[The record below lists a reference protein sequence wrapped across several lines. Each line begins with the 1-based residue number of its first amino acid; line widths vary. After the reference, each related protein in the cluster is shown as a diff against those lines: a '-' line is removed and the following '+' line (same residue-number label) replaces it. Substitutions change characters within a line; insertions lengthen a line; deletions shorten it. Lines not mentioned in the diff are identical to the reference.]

1 VQVVLI
7 STYELGRQP
16 FGLASPA
23 AWLTSRGHD
32 VVYIDTSR
40 QRLDL
45 DAVAEAGLVAFYL
58 PMHTA
63 TRLAVPLIQRILEAR
78 SEVHICCYGLYAP
91 MNEPYLRALGVKTIL
106 GGEFEQGLADLADG
120 AGGQPL
126 ISLDRLRFVTP
137 DRSQFPALSSY
148 ATLDV
153 IDSNGDGATRRV
165 GSTEASRGCKHLCR
179 HCPVVPVYNGAFRIV
194 QRDVVLADIRQQVA
208 MGAEHITFGDPDF
221 FNGPGHA
228 MAIADALHAE
238 FPALTYDA
246 TIKIEH
252 LLKHRDLLGR
262 LKTTGCLFI
271 VSAVESL
278 NDRVLALL
286 DKGHTRA
293 DFVEAVRVTRDAGL
307 TLTPTFVT
315 FTPWTTLDDFRELLE
330 TLVELDLVENV
341 APIQLAIRL
350 LIPAGSRLLELPEVR
365 EKLEEFDPSALSY
378 KWRHDDPSVDQ
389 LCSEI
394 QLLIQAE
401 ERRKSS
407 RRAIF
412 ARIWKLAHDRPLP
425 AGFHLESSSAVP
437 HMSEPWYC
445 CAEPAPDQLAQ
456 I

>member
-1 VQVVLI
+1 MKIALI

-23 AWLTSRGHD
+23 AWLGRRGHD
-32 VVYIDTSR
+32 VFCVDTSR
-40 QRLDL
+40 QPLPLATVTLAD
-45 DAVAEAGLVAFYL
+45 LVAFYL

-63 TRLAVPLIQRILEAR
+63 TRLAVPLIQRILKARPEA
-78 SEVHICCYGLYAP
+78 HICCYGLYAP
-91 MNEPYLRALGVKTIL
+91 MNEPFLRALGVKTVL
-106 GGEFEQGLADLADG
+106 GGEFEQALADLADG
-120 AGGQPL
+120 ATDSQPL
-126 ISLDRLRFVTP
+126 ISLNRLHFVLP
-137 DRSQFPALSSY
+137 DRSRLPVLSSY
-148 ATLDV
+148 ATLYL
-153 IDSNGDGATRRV
+153 DGASKRV

-194 QRDVVLADIRQQVA
+194 QRYVVLADIRQQVA

-228 MAIADALHAE
+228 MAIVDALHAE
-238 FPALTYDA
+238 FPWLTYDA

-252 LLKHRDLLGR
+252 LLKHRDLLPR
-262 LKTTGCLFI
+262 LKTTGCVFI
-271 VSAVESL
+271 VSAVESI
-278 NDRVLALL
+278 NDRVLELL

-293 DFVEAVRVTRDAGL
+293 DFVEAVRLTREAGL

-315 FTPWTTLDDFRELLE
+315 FTPWTTWRDFRELLE
-330 TLVELDLVENV
+330 TLVDLDMVENV

-350 LIPAGSRLLELPEVR
+350 LIPAGSRLLELPEMQER
-365 EKLEEFDPSALSY
+365 LGEFDSSALSY
-378 KWRHDDPSVDQ
+378 QWRHDDPAVDR

-394 QLLIQAE
+394 QLLIQTE
-401 ERRKSS
+401 EQRKSS

-425 AGFHLESSSAVP
+425 AGFHLGSSGAVP
-437 HMSEPWYC
+437 YLSEPWYC
-445 CAEPAPDQLAQ
+445 CAEPTSEQLAQ